1 MSDTVALLVI
11 VLMLGVLAF
20 LVPFAFHRTLLLLLS
35 GRSRR
40 SERDSRCG
48 RSDPEG

>member
-20 LVPFAFHRTLLLLLS
+20 LVPFAFHRTLLLPVS
-35 GRSRR
+35 YTNMTM
-40 SERDSRCG
+40 
-48 RSDPEG
+48 PKI